1 MGIRRATFD
10 RITED
15 GMLFQKLLDLV
26 LEEGSPLYTDPEEY
40 ASYADHILLSI
51 VDLETNEPLSD
62 EEIAQKYATAEDLL
76 SQLQNAGDSGRETLF
91 DQLVEEYGEDPG
103 RAAGKG
109 YMVTAESNFVPE
121 FLDAALNIEPGQV
134 SEIVES
140 TYGYHI
146 LYRRHMD
153 SAEKEMLSSPA
164 EEHLYDLLAEMA
176 DAFEVKASD
185 EASALNLA
193 EFYTNYNAKVE
204 EIAAA
209 KAAENSGGTTD
220 GEDAD
225 SSGEAG
231 DGTDTGSDAEDGNA
245 TPADS
250 E

>member
-1 MGIRRATFD
+1 M
-10 RITED
+10 
-15 GMLFQKLLDLV
+15 
-26 LEEGSPLYTDPEEY
+26 
-40 ASYADHILLSI
+40 
-51 VDLETNEPLSD
+51 
-62 EEIAQKYATAEDLL
+62 
-76 SQLQNAGDSGRETLF
+76 
-91 DQLVEEYGEDPG
+91 
-103 RAAGKG
+103 
-109 YMVTAESNFVPE
+109 PE
-121 FLDAALNIEPGQV
+121 FLDAALNTEPGQV

-209 KAAENSGGTTD
+209 KAAENSDGTAD
-220 GEDAD
+220 GEDED
-225 SSGEAG
+225 SSGEPG